1 MIVCNLIDS
10 QLSRGPVLF
19 ILSDTIFIENI
30 SRITIIQCG
39 KLKRKR
45 VVFISQADFVGTC
58 YKSVQNGFSTGFT
71 FSGHCF
77 SSQIKIG

>member
-58 YKSVQNGFSTGFT
+58 YKVSKMGFPPDLLLAVTA
-71 FSGHCF
+71 F